1 MHAQHGLH
9 VVVDFHV
16 EKLFGAREVVV
27 EEGSD
32 GVVDGEEILVGRG
45 IVGAEIVARCAEAG
59 VDG

>member
-9 VVVDFHV
+9 VVVEFHV

-27 EEGSD
+27 DEGLD
-32 GVVDGEEILVGRG
+32 GVVDGEEIVVGRG
-45 IVGAEIVARCAEAG
+45 IVDAEVVARGAEAG